1 MENTDT
7 YSRNDIN
14 AWKWYWANWKLNR
27 KHWKTFL
34 YEEQFKL
41 NTCHLFLRYSFA
53 KVMEDKNLGV
63 ETLSEAALNRLGYM
77 LDNLEC
83 GWRQLA
89 KAVAEQPQF
98 CYR

>member
-1 MENTDT
+1 
-7 YSRNDIN
+7 
-14 AWKWYWANWKLNR
+14 
-27 KHWKTFL
+27 
-34 YEEQFKL
+34 
-41 NTCHLFLRYSFA
+41 
-53 KVMEDKNLGV
+53 MEDKNLGV

-77 LDNLEC
+77 LDKC